1 MIDIHNHTTY
11 SDGRNTVE
19 EVIQS
24 ALKEGLQIVGISDHF
39 DPYVAQE
46 VCLQP
51 EEVSVYLKEIRTLS
65 EKYPIKVLAGLE
77 LGLQTEG
84 ILWPGEEMDYY
95 IYSVHTVPGRP
106 DLKTLENPWDIYLQE
121 AISAVDLIDRP
132 GFLGHLDFLRR
143 HIPKAKPPKPGQL
156 MDTLLMKL
164 VSNHVGLELN
174 TSGWMYGIGDPSP
187 QPWVIERYIDLGG
200 RFVTVGSDSHRASQ
214 IGNFTV
220 KALSLLR
227 KMGIKEVFYCE
238 NGSYIPVPIME
249 AK

>member
-1 MIDIHNHTTY
+1 
-11 SDGRNTVE
+11 
-19 EVIQS
+19 
-24 ALKEGLQIVGISDHF
+24 
-39 DPYVAQE
+39 
-46 VCLQP
+46 
-51 EEVSVYLKEIRTLS
+51 
-65 EKYPIKVLAGLE
+65 
-77 LGLQTEG
+77 
-84 ILWPGEEMDYY
+84 
-95 IYSVHTVPGRP
+95 
-106 DLKTLENPWDIYLQE
+106 
-121 AISAVDLIDRP
+121 
-132 GFLGHLDFLRR
+132 
-143 HIPKAKPPKPGQL
+143 
-156 MDTLLMKL
+156 MKL